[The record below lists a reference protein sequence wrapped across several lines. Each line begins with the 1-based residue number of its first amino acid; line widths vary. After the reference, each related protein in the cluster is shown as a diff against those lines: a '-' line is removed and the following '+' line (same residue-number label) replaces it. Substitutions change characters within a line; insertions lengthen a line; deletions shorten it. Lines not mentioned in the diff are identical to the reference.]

1 MLVGCIITSR
11 ATNKL
16 SSKISWE
23 SCKPPFGYNSKGKLN
38 PQSACQDLMN
48 GSKTVVRM
56 LYVCSIAA
64 KLN

>member
-1 MLVGCIITSR
+1 MRVGCIITSR

-38 PQSACQDLMN
+38 LESACQDLIN
-48 GSKTVVRM
+48 DSKAAVRM
-56 LYVCSIAA
+56 HYIQLQQ
-64 KLN
+64 N